1 MSAYMQSLTLVP
13 PPLTMSAQPTKR
25 VSSANNNNATT
36 FEFTRR
42 KKWTDILLSELPDT
56 VLFVLD
62 FTRVIQYANPGAS
75 EALGWDV
82 EEMVDMDVLKF
93 INSEFRFAPSRQGLR
108 HLKIIT
114 RKLILGANMIVGSVK
129 SVHLDDDKEAF
140 CRRFQD
146 SLTRRQ
152 ELFCYSRLK
161 SKATFSGTNNTDRS
175 PTPIHK
181 ELLFEIKGHALY
193 LPEHVECHYFF
204 FMAKP
209 YPSRNMAAYVVHL
222 YKHSSSCS

>member
-1 MSAYMQSLTLVP
+1 MSAYTQSLAPVP
-13 PPLTMSAQPTKR
+13 PPLTMPAQPTKR

-42 KKWTDILLSELPDT
+42 KKWTDILFSELPDT

-93 INSEFRFAPSRQGLR
+93 INSEFKFAPFRQGLR

-114 RKLILGANMIVGSVK
+114 RNLILGANMIIGSVI

-146 SLTRRQ
+146 SLNRRQ

-175 PTPIHK
+175 ATPVHK

-204 FMAKP
+204 LVAKP
-209 YPSRNMAAYVVHL
+209 YPSRNMAAYVEHL
-222 YKHSSSCS
+222 YNLSSSCG